1 MGYRTLTCA
10 PTNVAIKGVSSCVLE
25 LVKESIATDSGTD
38 GLFCS
43 VGDIL
48 LFGSKASLKLGSD
61 IEEIYLDYRVQRL
74 TEFLG
79 PVTGWRHCFAS
90 MIDLLEDCVSQY
102 HIFLEN
108 ESIKEKEQSNE
119 KEIEE
124 GESSDKTDGSK
135 RKYESFLD
143 FLRERF
149 VSTSTPLKNCF
160 RVFCTHLPKK
170 YILENN
176 YQNMVS
182 RIGGLLESF
191 GKLLFQHNVESVALE
206 KLFSD
211 SELHEDIE
219 NPFVDISFLLHA
231 RRKECLLVLKN
242 LRSSFNELD
251 LPSSTDKRSIV
262 EFCFRAASLLFCTA
276 SSSYKLRS
284 VAMEPLNVLVVDEAA
299 QLKECES
306 TIPLQLPGLR
316 HAILVGDECQLPAMV
331 ESNISAEAGFGRSL
345 FERLI
350 LLGKMKHLLNVQ
362 YRMHPSISSFP
373 NSNFYFNQILDASK
387 VKRKSYEKQ
396 YLPWPM
402 FGAYSFINIVGGREE
417 KDDVGHGWRNL
428 VEVAVVMKLLRKL
441 YKGWVGSRQK
451 LSVGVISPY
460 AAQVAAIQDKL
471 GRYYNI
477 EGFAVKLKSVDG
489 FQGGEE
495 DIIILS
501 TVRCNRYSSVGFM
514 SKPQR
519 TNVALTR
526 ARHCLWIVGNESTL
540 ANSDSVWEALVLDA
554 KNRQCFFNADEDKDL
569 HKAIFYVKKALDQF
583 DDLLNSDSILFRNA
597 RWKVL
602 FSDNFLKSFRKL
614 KCVQQKK
621 SVINHL
627 LMLSNGWR
635 PKKRSLDPVCESSSQ
650 MLKQFKIGDLYI
662 ICANDI
668 VKEWSEEV
676 GELRYIQVFKIWDI
690 LPAVDIP
697 KLVKRL
703 DSLFRNYTDD
713 FLHRCKE
720 KCLQGSLE
728 VPKSWSIT
736 SDIVRIKNAATEG
749 SNYVE
754 NAVGSESLML
764 MKFYSLSS
772 GVVGQLLST
781 NEDGE
786 LDLPFEVND
795 EEREVILFP
804 RSAFIIGRSGTGKT
818 TVLTMKLLE
827 KEKLFHM
834 AADSFGYKVTGNRT
848 MHNQEIEEAMP
859 EARGTILR
867 QLFVTVSHKL
877 CYVVKQHVSNL
888 KSAACGGNSS
898 KGSSSFDTD
907 EFDDAAQFKDIP
919 DSFVDVPPNL
929 YPLVVTFQKFL
940 LMLDGTLGNSYFE
953 RFHEL
958 WKLSHGRV
966 SGRSVALQSFIRMKE
981 VHYERFSS
989 SYWPRFNTK
998 LTKNLDSSRV
1008 FTQIISHIKGGAQ
1021 ASDGKLSRD
1030 EYIQLSESSVS
1041 SLSRQER
1048 EVIYDIFQKYEKMK
1062 MENGEFDLADL
1073 VIDLHRRLRVERYAG
1088 DIMDFIYVDEVQD
1101 LTLSQIA
1108 LFKYICKNVEEGFV
1122 FSGDTAQTISRGID
1136 FRFQDIRSLFYN
1148 KFLLE
1153 SKGSGHDKRGR
1164 KGIISDIFHLRQNF
1178 RTHDGV
1184 LKLAQSIIEL
1194 IYHFFPQS
1202 IDVLEPETSLVNGEA
1217 PIFLQSGD
1225 NGNAIVTIFG
1235 STGNTGASIVGFGA
1249 EQKKCL
1255 VQDRKLD
1262 GSLVQAMQ
1270 VASSSEEWR
1279 SQGIKMRH
1287 SNPEAANV
1295 ILREA
1300 ADIFEAI
1307 GKADYAA
1314 LCFIDMEEY
1323 ERAGR
1328 LYLEKCG
1335 ESELEKAGECFFLA
1349 GCYELA
1355 ADVYARGIFSRNV
1368 CKFAPRENYL
1378 TKRKEIEKIE
1388 QEFIESGARH
1398 IYELKDPRSMMKF
1411 VKAFQSI
1418 ELMRKFLKPL
1428 GCLEELLLLEEESGN
1443 FLEAANIAKLR
1454 GEILRTADLQGKAGN
1469 FQEASRLILFFVL
1482 SNSLWAPGSEG
1493 WPLKQFTQKQEL
1505 LEKAKSFAKNVS
1517 DTFFAFVCTEADV
1530 LSHEQS
1536 NLSVMKNYLN
1546 ASQRHKSVG
1555 GEIISARK
1563 IIDAHL
1569 CSSCSKYVWEDQIVS
1584 DLMLTNTSY
1593 GDFCLNYFGVWKQFH
1608 DIIAVYVLLNSD
1620 ADWVREL
1627 DNEFLHRSGNLVSID
1642 VRHFVST
1649 VRSYWC
1655 SELLFVGLKVLE
1667 NLEALYNFTS
1677 DNSLSMFSGSRC
1689 LTLIFEVA
1697 NFLLESKYLNCSHY
1711 NVKALQRFVKFSTES
1726 YFGLIFPLDWRKSLS
1741 DNMLS
1746 LRETEVSNHLLQQ
1759 VIVENIS
1766 LKGKLTCGRIG
1777 RVVMVILGAVKL
1789 KNYLC
1794 EEILKRFDG
1803 DDRNPLWKTLIQILC
1818 GQLRSKFP
1826 HGTVPEKLHEA
1837 LLDTCWVNWRKE
1849 IDYISPGCFL
1859 YLVERLLILASC
1871 FQGFFITSKSSFA
1884 EWFNYLRAGRTS
1896 TESCFQRQS
1905 KPRHKVLLMGV
1916 LPILVLKCFLLDREC
1931 SELAPEN
1938 STNISGE
1945 EVPMNYSYFWGIFEA
1960 LKSPDNGSDPKSLV
1974 SNPQA
1979 MKVDVEKSIHLVSTV
1994 MTDCRENHID
2004 HNDENLFEEVASM
2017 LDELKQLSAALNL
2030 SEPEPGLYM
2039 PTMGELS
2046 RGCSQE
2052 GKMLNLS

>member
-1 MGYRTLTCA
+1 
-10 PTNVAIKGVSSCVLE
+10 
-25 LVKESIATDSGTD
+25 
-38 GLFCS
+38 
-43 VGDIL
+43 
-48 LFGSKASLKLGSD
+48 
-61 IEEIYLDYRVQRL
+61 
-74 TEFLG
+74 
-79 PVTGWRHCFAS
+79 
-90 MIDLLEDCVSQY
+90 
-102 HIFLEN
+102 
-108 ESIKEKEQSNE
+108 
-119 KEIEE
+119 
-124 GESSDKTDGSK
+124 
-135 RKYESFLD
+135 
-143 FLRERF
+143 
-149 VSTSTPLKNCF
+149 
-160 RVFCTHLPKK
+160 
-170 YILENN
+170 
-176 YQNMVS
+176 
-182 RIGGLLESF
+182 
-191 GKLLFQHNVESVALE
+191 
-206 KLFSD
+206 
-211 SELHEDIE
+211 
-219 NPFVDISFLLHA
+219 
-231 RRKECLLVLKN
+231 
-242 LRSSFNELD
+242 
-251 LPSSTDKRSIV
+251 
-262 EFCFRAASLLFCTA
+262 
-276 SSSYKLRS
+276 
-284 VAMEPLNVLVVDEAA
+284 
-299 QLKECES
+299 
-306 TIPLQLPGLR
+306 
-316 HAILVGDECQLPAMV
+316 
-331 ESNISAEAGFGRSL
+331 
-345 FERLI
+345 
-350 LLGKMKHLLNVQ
+350 
-362 YRMHPSISSFP
+362 
-373 NSNFYFNQILDASK
+373 
-387 VKRKSYEKQ
+387 
-396 YLPWPM
+396 M
-402 FGAYSFINIVGGREE
+402 F
-417 KDDVGHGWRNL
+417 
-428 VEVAVVMKLLRKL
+428 
-441 YKGWVGSRQK
+441 
-451 LSVGVISPY
+451 
-460 AAQVAAIQDKL
+460 
-471 GRYYNI
+471 
-477 EGFAVKLKSVDG
+477 
-489 FQGGEE
+489 
-495 DIIILS
+495 
-501 TVRCNRYSSVGFM
+501 
-514 SKPQR
+514 
-519 TNVALTR
+519 
-526 ARHCLWIVGNESTL
+526 
-540 ANSDSVWEALVLDA
+540 
-554 KNRQCFFNADEDKDL
+554 
-569 HKAIFYVKKALDQF
+569 
-583 DDLLNSDSILFRNA
+583 
-597 RWKVL
+597 
-602 FSDNFLKSFRKL
+602 
-614 KCVQQKK
+614 
-621 SVINHL
+621 
-627 LMLSNGWR
+627 
-635 PKKRSLDPVCESSSQ
+635 
-650 MLKQFKIGDLYI
+650 
-662 ICANDI
+662 
-668 VKEWSEEV
+668 
-676 GELRYIQVFKIWDI
+676 
-690 LPAVDIP
+690 
-697 KLVKRL
+697 
-703 DSLFRNYTDD
+703 
-713 FLHRCKE
+713 
-720 KCLQGSLE
+720 
-728 VPKSWSIT
+728 
-736 SDIVRIKNAATEG
+736 
-749 SNYVE
+749 
-754 NAVGSESLML
+754 
-764 MKFYSLSS
+764 
-772 GVVGQLLST
+772 
-781 NEDGE
+781 
-786 LDLPFEVND
+786 
-795 EEREVILFP
+795 
-804 RSAFIIGRSGTGKT
+804 
-818 TVLTMKLLE
+818 
-827 KEKLFHM
+827 
-834 AADSFGYKVTGNRT
+834 
-848 MHNQEIEEAMP
+848 
-859 EARGTILR
+859 
-867 QLFVTVSHKL
+867 
-877 CYVVKQHVSNL
+877 
-888 KSAACGGNSS
+888 SAACGGNSS

-1249 EQKKCL
+1249 EQDVMLYNFFGSSPLKNQWRVIYEYMKEQDMLDSISPGSTSFSDAKHNVLCSELKQLYVAITRTRQRLWICEDAVDICRPMFDYWQKKCL

-1279 SQGIKMRH
+1279 SQGIKDNQIAQLCE
-1287 SNPEAANV
+1287 SNRLANVFAIISTTSISSRYSALDIVPRFYIRIATMKWQQCALKGLAILIGKDEAANV

-1355 ADVYARGIFSRNV
+1355 ADVYARAIFSRNV

-1378 TKRKEIEKIE
+1378 TKVSSTLKI
-1388 QEFIESGARH
+1388 GNNVTT
-1398 IYELKDPRSMMKF
+1398 D
-1411 VKAFQSI
+1411 I

-1536 NLSVMKNYLN
+1536 NMSVMKNYLN

-1563 IIDAHL
+1563 DNR
-1569 CSSCSKYVWEDQIVS
+1569 CSSLFK
-1584 DLMLTNTSY
+1584 
-1593 GDFCLNYFGVWKQFH
+1593 
-1608 DIIAVYVLLNSD
+1608 LL
-1620 ADWVREL
+1620 
-1627 DNEFLHRSGNLVSID
+1627 
-1642 VRHFVST
+1642 
-1649 VRSYWC
+1649 
-1655 SELLFVGLKVLE
+1655 K
-1667 NLEALYNFTS
+1667 
-1677 DNSLSMFSGSRC
+1677 
-1689 LTLIFEVA
+1689 
-1697 NFLLESKYLNCSHY
+1697 
-1711 NVKALQRFVKFSTES
+1711 
-1726 YFGLIFPLDWRKSLS
+1726 
-1741 DNMLS
+1741 
-1746 LRETEVSNHLLQQ
+1746 

-1837 LLDTCWVNWRKE
+1837 LMDTCSANWRKE

-1884 EWFNYLRAGRTS
+1884 EWFNYLEVDTNQNSIPVAEGLPFLGS
-1896 TESCFQRQS
+1896 VYKFIGDVVQQLLYNKSDLTEWIRKSNINVEEYY
-1905 KPRHKVLLMGV
+1905 PL
-1916 LPILVLKCFLLDREC
+1916 LVLRLVALICLVHLNSWDFFDLLVDLLGRGYITEQLPREF
-1931 SELAPEN
+1931 N
-1938 STNISGE
+1938 
-1945 EVPMNYSYFWGIFEA
+1945 
-1960 LKSPDNGSDPKSLV
+1960 DSLR
-1974 SNPQA
+1974 
-1979 MKVDVEKSIHLVSTV
+1979 K
-1994 MTDCRENHID
+1994 
-2004 HNDENLFEEVASM
+2004 
-2017 LDELKQLSAALNL
+2017 
-2030 SEPEPGLYM
+2030 
-2039 PTMGELS
+2039 
-2046 RGCSQE
+2046 
-2052 GKMLNLS
+2052 

>member
-1 MGYRTLTCA
+1 MEGDGSDKEGAVPTAHKHALRDIVLSWSLEEIYDENRYRNEIPVFPVVFGVHGLFSDSALLPAPKFGPKQRHSTGQLHLDVADLLQINALHFCLPESNVEKIPQSFESIEQYFGSYVYPLLEETRAQLYSSMEIISRAPFAEILESQESGPYGSKLFDVKVDHWRNRSNVHGEVPYKTLPGDIFVLADAKPEHVSDLQRMQWAFVAVTKIPDDEYEDNSTSTRFEVEAHKDIEVDGGTRQSLFVIFLTNIIHNKRIWNALHMPGNQKIIKKILCADSMSDSSWHEKFGTSVTLGLDKSQTEAVLACLRKIHCNHKSAVELIWGPPGTGKTKTTSTLLFKLLEMGYRTLTCA

-79 PVTGWRHCFAS
+79 PATGWRHCFAS
-90 MIDLLEDCVSQY
+90 MIDLLGDCVPQY
-102 HIFLEN
+102 HRFLQK
-108 ESIKEKEQSNE
+108 ESIKAKEQSNE

-251 LPSSTDKRSIV
+251 LPSSTGQK
-262 EFCFRAASLLFCTA
+262 
-276 SSSYKLRS
+276 
-284 VAMEPLNVLVVDEAA
+284 
-299 QLKECES
+299 
-306 TIPLQLPGLR
+306 
-316 HAILVGDECQLPAMV
+316 
-331 ESNISAEAGFGRSL
+331 ISAEAGFGRSL

-441 YKGWVGSRQK
+441 YKEK

-526 ARHCLWIVGNESTL
+526 ARHCLWILGNESTL

-597 RWKVL
+597 RWK
-602 FSDNFLKSFRKL
+602 
-614 KCVQQKK
+614 CVQQKK
-621 SVINHL
+621 SAINHL

-867 QLFVTVSHKL
+867 QLL
-877 CYVVKQHVSNL
+877 
-888 KSAACGGNSS
+888 
-898 KGSSSFDTD
+898 
-907 EFDDAAQFKDIP
+907 
-919 DSFVDVPPNL
+919 
-929 YPLVVTFQKFL
+929 
-940 LMLDGTLGNSYFE
+940 
-953 RFHEL
+953 
-958 WKLSHGRV
+958 
-966 SGRSVALQSFIRMKE
+966 
-981 VHYERFSS
+981 
-989 SYWPRFNTK
+989 
-998 LTKNLDSSRV
+998 
-1008 FTQIISHIKGGAQ
+1008 
-1021 ASDGKLSRD
+1021 
-1030 EYIQLSESSVS
+1030 
-1041 SLSRQER
+1041 
-1048 EVIYDIFQKYEKMK
+1048 
-1062 MENGEFDLADL
+1062 
-1073 VIDLHRRLRVERYAG
+1073 
-1088 DIMDFIYVDEVQD
+1088 
-1101 LTLSQIA
+1101 
-1108 LFKYICKNVEEGFV
+1108 
-1122 FSGDTAQTISRGID
+1122 
-1136 FRFQDIRSLFYN
+1136 
-1148 KFLLE
+1148 
-1153 SKGSGHDKRGR
+1153 
-1164 KGIISDIFHLRQNF
+1164 
-1178 RTHDGV
+1178 
-1184 LKLAQSIIEL
+1184 
-1194 IYHFFPQS
+1194 
-1202 IDVLEPETSLVNGEA
+1202 
-1217 PIFLQSGD
+1217 
-1225 NGNAIVTIFG
+1225 
-1235 STGNTGASIVGFGA
+1235 
-1249 EQKKCL
+1249 
-1255 VQDRKLD
+1255 
-1262 GSLVQAMQ
+1262 
-1270 VASSSEEWR
+1270 
-1279 SQGIKMRH
+1279 
-1287 SNPEAANV
+1287 
-1295 ILREA
+1295 
-1300 ADIFEAI
+1300 
-1307 GKADYAA
+1307 
-1314 LCFIDMEEY
+1314 
-1323 ERAGR
+1323 
-1328 LYLEKCG
+1328 
-1335 ESELEKAGECFFLA
+1335 
-1349 GCYELA
+1349 
-1355 ADVYARGIFSRNV
+1355 
-1368 CKFAPRENYL
+1368 
-1378 TKRKEIEKIE
+1378 
-1388 QEFIESGARH
+1388 
-1398 IYELKDPRSMMKF
+1398 
-1411 VKAFQSI
+1411 
-1418 ELMRKFLKPL
+1418 
-1428 GCLEELLLLEEESGN
+1428 
-1443 FLEAANIAKLR
+1443 
-1454 GEILRTADLQGKAGN
+1454 
-1469 FQEASRLILFFVL
+1469 
-1482 SNSLWAPGSEG
+1482 
-1493 WPLKQFTQKQEL
+1493 
-1505 LEKAKSFAKNVS
+1505 
-1517 DTFFAFVCTEADV
+1517 
-1530 LSHEQS
+1530 
-1536 NLSVMKNYLN
+1536 
-1546 ASQRHKSVG
+1546 
-1555 GEIISARK
+1555 
-1563 IIDAHL
+1563 
-1569 CSSCSKYVWEDQIVS
+1569 
-1584 DLMLTNTSY
+1584 
-1593 GDFCLNYFGVWKQFH
+1593 
-1608 DIIAVYVLLNSD
+1608 
-1620 ADWVREL
+1620 
-1627 DNEFLHRSGNLVSID
+1627 
-1642 VRHFVST
+1642 
-1649 VRSYWC
+1649 
-1655 SELLFVGLKVLE
+1655 
-1667 NLEALYNFTS
+1667 
-1677 DNSLSMFSGSRC
+1677 
-1689 LTLIFEVA
+1689 
-1697 NFLLESKYLNCSHY
+1697 
-1711 NVKALQRFVKFSTES
+1711 
-1726 YFGLIFPLDWRKSLS
+1726 
-1741 DNMLS
+1741 
-1746 LRETEVSNHLLQQ
+1746 
-1759 VIVENIS
+1759 
-1766 LKGKLTCGRIG
+1766 
-1777 RVVMVILGAVKL
+1777 
-1789 KNYLC
+1789 
-1794 EEILKRFDG
+1794 
-1803 DDRNPLWKTLIQILC
+1803 
-1818 GQLRSKFP
+1818 
-1826 HGTVPEKLHEA
+1826 
-1837 LLDTCWVNWRKE
+1837 
-1849 IDYISPGCFL
+1849 
-1859 YLVERLLILASC
+1859 
-1871 FQGFFITSKSSFA
+1871 
-1884 EWFNYLRAGRTS
+1884 
-1896 TESCFQRQS
+1896 
-1905 KPRHKVLLMGV
+1905 
-1916 LPILVLKCFLLDREC
+1916 
-1931 SELAPEN
+1931 
-1938 STNISGE
+1938 
-1945 EVPMNYSYFWGIFEA
+1945 
-1960 LKSPDNGSDPKSLV
+1960 
-1974 SNPQA
+1974 
-1979 MKVDVEKSIHLVSTV
+1979 
-1994 MTDCRENHID
+1994 
-2004 HNDENLFEEVASM
+2004 
-2017 LDELKQLSAALNL
+2017 
-2030 SEPEPGLYM
+2030 
-2039 PTMGELS
+2039 
-2046 RGCSQE
+2046 
-2052 GKMLNLS
+2052 